1 MRLRRFVFALALTA
15 TVAVAVA
22 AMLVRGNESE
32 TAPLSE
38 APDLEEVGADG
49 ARSGFTLP
57 PDPDPPAIGTAERR
71 TYFDALVAG
80 DERSLETV
88 RSALANAAAGNG
100 RTEEAYVR
108 RLQEM
113 ERVYQERLARHRGQ
127 MASATGATA
136 AAAP

>member
-1 MRLRRFVFALALTA
+1 MIRKRFAVAFALTV
-15 TVAVAVA
+15 TVAIAAA
-22 AMLVRGNESE
+22 AMLVGGNESE
-32 TAPLSE
+32 TARLGE
-38 APDLEEVGADG
+38 APDPGKRETDV

-71 TYFDALVAG
+71 AYFDALVAG

-88 RSALANAAAGNG
+88 RSALANAVAGKG
-100 RTEEAYVR
+100 RTEEAYIH
-108 RLQEM
+108 RLEEM

-127 MASATGATA
+127 MAPATGATA